1 MAAHSAGTRHNALV
15 SAAPITSSD
24 VLVRAERHVTAA
36 LGDGLAMMEIDTGTY
51 YLLDEVAAA
60 VWSRLAQPTRV
71 SELMAELRRSY
82 DVATERC
89 EADVLPFL
97 ARLRDKGLVRVQE

>member
-1 MAAHSAGTRHNALV
+1 M
-15 SAAPITSSD
+15 
-24 VLVRAERHVTAA
+24 LVRAERHVTAA

-60 VWSRLAQPTRV
+60 VWSRLEEPTRV
-71 SELMAELRRSY
+71 CDLMAELRRGY
-82 DVATERC
+82 DVGAEQC